1 MPHGCAQLLFQ
12 QRLILQFEF
21 PDAKAPY
28 DALLGVSGGLDSVC
42 LLHYAVTHRELLNIR
57 NLTVCHVHHGV
68 RETAERDAT
77 FVRKL
82 SEVYGVPFELRRL
95 DGKALRD
102 GGDFEEKARIERYR
116 IFREIAKDKNCQYI
130 FTAHH
135 GDDQAET
142 LYMRLKSGTSLKG
155 LQGIQEDRGD
165 GVFRPLLH
173 LTKNDLHDYAE
184 EHELDWCEDET
195 NADTTYERNRTRHV
209 TLPFLEQEN
218 SGTSAQLAH
227 TANLAQR
234 AYPKI
239 IAAADALIAPCI
251 VPPSLWPFPQE
262 CAPYRNVLALHGA
275 YLEERLAGLS
285 GNGEELLRLWLM
297 ERGFTLPFGKKI
309 LERFKFPRTEC
320 SGFFVENIRNI
331 LWFCG
336 GEKVPSK
343 DNLYLLPGYNG
354 IQGIWRYRKDG
365 DVYSPP
371 GLSAPHRKLSKWFS
385 DNGVPCFARDS
396 IPVFARNS
404 AVLRIFTD
412 NIA

>member
-1 MPHGCAQLLFQ
+1 MQVD
-12 QRLILQFEF
+12 F
-21 PDAKAPY
+21 PDTEPPY
-28 DALLGVSGGLDSVC
+28 GALLGVSGGLDSVC
-42 LLHYAVTHRELLNIR
+42 LLHYTVKHRELLHIR

-68 RETAERDAT
+68 RNTAERDAT

-82 SEVYGVPFELRRL
+82 CEVYGVPFELRRL
-95 DGKALRD
+95 DGKALLAS
-102 GGDFEEKARIERYR
+102 GDFEEKARNERYR
-116 IFREIAKDKNCQYI
+116 LFREIAKDRNCQYI

-135 GDDQAET
+135 ADDQAET

-165 GVFRPLLH
+165 GVYRPLLH
-173 LTKNDLHDYAE
+173 LTKRDLRIYAE

-195 NADTTYERNRTRHV
+195 NADTAFERNRARHV
-209 TLPFLEQEN
+209 TLPFLEQES
-218 SGTSAQLAH
+218 SGTSAQLSH
-227 TANLAQR
+227 TASLAQR

-239 IAAADALIAPCI
+239 IAAADALIAPSI
-251 VPPSLWPFPQE
+251 VPPALWPFPQE
-262 CAPYRNVLALHGA
+262 CAPYRNILALHAA

-297 ERGFTLPFGKKI
+297 ERGFPLPFGKKI
-309 LERFKFPRTEC
+309 LERFRFPRTKC

-336 GEKVPSK
+336 GEKIPTRN
-343 DNLYLLPGYNG
+343 NLYLLPEYGCIG
-354 IQGIWRYRKDG
+354 GIWRYRKDG

-371 GLSAPHRKLSKWFS
+371 GLNAPRRKLSKWFS

-404 AVLRIFTD
+404 EVLRIFMD